1 MSEHE
6 IHLAGGEIDTHFHA
20 LHIQN
25 REVDV
30 AGLLRQCMA
39 SGLQACIDVGTSETD
54 IEDRY
59 QLLSGIPGVYFAHG
73 LYPSNADREDGDS
86 ALQVLE
92 EALALP
98 RTVALG
104 EIGIDRYRDYATP
117 ELQRELLLHQVELA
131 NRHSLPVI
139 IHNRDAEDELLS
151 AFAECAPTC
160 ESVMHCY
167 SGPASFVPRFLDLG
181 FSFSFGGN
189 VTFKNAPT
197 VREAMQ
203 AVPLD
208 RLMLETDAPY
218 LAPHPRR
225 GRTNHPGLIGYT
237 YDLVAGQRGIARDVL
252 VASATENAKRV
263 FGI

>member
-6 IHLAGGEIDTHFHA
+6 IRLAGGEIDTHFHA
-20 LHIQN
+20 LHVRS

-30 AGLLRQCMA
+30 AGLLERCMA
-39 SGLQACIDVGTSETD
+39 SGLRSCLDVGTSETD

-59 QLLSGIPGVYFAHG
+59 RLLGGIPDVYFAHG
-73 LYPSNADREDGDS
+73 LYPSNADREDRDV
-86 ALQVLE
+86 ALNAVE
-92 EALALP
+92 DALTMP

-117 ELQRELLLHQVELA
+117 ELQRELLLRQVNLA
-131 NRHSLPVI
+131 NLYSLPI
-139 IHNRDAEDELLS
+139 IVHNRDAEDELLS
-151 AFAECAPTC
+151 AFAECSPTR

-167 SGPASFVPRFLDLG
+167 SGPASLVSKFLDFG

-189 VTFKNAPT
+189 VTFRNASD
-197 VREAMQ
+197 VREAML

-218 LAPHPRR
+218 LSPHPRR

-237 YDLVAGQRGIARDVL
+237 YDLVAETRGLDRNEL
-252 VASATENAKRV
+252 VVSVAANAKRV